1 MTLPDGFDFEK
12 DVYTVAVQIT
22 GEGSRQNSENGLR
35 FSEPADYLIEI
46 NGKDKTRVR
55 CDAYRDV
62 FHYRQGV
69 LRGIFGA
76 EQAKPYQPNS
86 GVYSPVYMLTSN
98 EMFLPE
104 ENKTVPPQYYETG
117 LLRYGNANPAS
128 NQFDSQ
134 ADFCRADGNKIE
146 LRVAW
151 YLLGV
156 KNPRTRA
163 CIAPLTGKEITYTS
177 FDTVKIGAGK
187 SGEIT
192 LYDTGFQGLGE
203 VRYNQRLKQSYYL
216 MQEAYKALP
225 SF

>member
-1 MTLPDGFDFEK
+1 M
-12 DVYTVAVQIT
+12 
-22 GEGSRQNSENGLR
+22 
-35 FSEPADYLIEI
+35 
-46 NGKDKTRVR
+46 
-55 CDAYRDV
+55 
-62 FHYRQGV
+62 
-69 LRGIFGA
+69 
-76 EQAKPYQPNS
+76 
-86 GVYSPVYMLTSN
+86 
-98 EMFLPE
+98 
-104 ENKTVPPQYYETG
+104 
-117 LLRYGNANPAS
+117 
-128 NQFDSQ
+128 
-134 ADFCRADGNKIE
+134 
-146 LRVAW
+146 AW